1 MANTK
6 KKIETE
12 TETEPVGVVEA
23 KAIDV
28 ADEVEAVET
37 TEHDW
42 AVECPDEERT
52 KYQIKVKRVNNAKLE
67 EALQEIGYH
76 NVAQI
81 LVEPS
86 LGYAM
91 FNIVYWGEVTK

>member
-12 TETEPVGVVEA
+12 P
-23 KAIDV
+23 
-28 ADEVEAVET
+28 VEAVEAVDEVDEVEVGALT
-37 TEHDW
+37 TSSDKLEIVGDK
-42 AVECPDEERT
+42 A
-52 KYQIKVKRVNNAKLE
+52 KFQIKVKRVNNAKLE
-67 EALQEIGYH
+67 EALQEIGYE

>member
-12 TETEPVGVVEA
+12 S
-23 KAIDV
+23 
-28 ADEVEAVET
+28 VEAVE
-37 TEHDW
+37 
-42 AVECPDEERT
+42 AVEAGALTTSSDKLEIVGD
-52 KYQIKVKRVNNAKLE
+52 KAKFQIKVKRVNNTKLE
-67 EALQEIGYH
+67 ETLQEIGYE

-91 FNIVYWGEVTK
+91 FNIVYWGEVE